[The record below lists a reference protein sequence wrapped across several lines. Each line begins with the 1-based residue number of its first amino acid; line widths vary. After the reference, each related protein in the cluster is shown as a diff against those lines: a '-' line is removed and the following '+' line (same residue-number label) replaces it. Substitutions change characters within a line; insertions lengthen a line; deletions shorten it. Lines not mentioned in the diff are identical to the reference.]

1 MTDLKKTLHR
11 GFDEALQ
18 TVTEALKREGFGVL
32 TTIDVQATL
41 REKLGAD
48 LPRYRIL
55 GACNPPFAL
64 QAIQADADAGLM
76 MPCNVLVRQA
86 GETVVVTAVD
96 PAATAGA
103 LGNPQL
109 EPLAQ
114 AIREKLVRV
123 LAAL

>member
-1 MTDLKKTLHR
+1 
-11 GFDEALQ
+11 
-18 TVTEALKREGFGVL
+18 
-32 TTIDVQATL
+32 
-41 REKLGAD
+41 
-48 LPRYRIL
+48 
-55 GACNPPFAL
+55 
-64 QAIQADADAGLM
+64 
-76 MPCNVLVRQA
+76 
-86 GETVVVTAVD
+86 VD